1 MAIIEDEYVLKLI
14 EGVDDAILDPI
25 FESRLYVTGVAS
37 QLARRAPPFQRV
49 SSSVILELAN
59 SSAPLACR
67 PQHRCGIN
75 LALKYPQVLQG
86 LVLAYESAHPP

>member
-37 QLARRAPPFQRV
+37 QLARRAPHSNASPRV
-49 SSSVILELAN
+49 SF
-59 SSAPLACR
+59 
-67 PQHRCGIN
+67 
-75 LALKYPQVLQG
+75 
-86 LVLAYESAHPP
+86 

>member
-37 QLARRAPPFQRV
+37 QLARRAPHSDASPRMSF
-49 SSSVILELAN
+49 SSSPIVQLHSPAVPSIDVA
-59 SSAPLACR
+59 ST
-67 PQHRCGIN
+67 
-75 LALKYPQVLQG
+75 
-86 LVLAYESAHPP
+86 